1 MIARMKGKRVAPPLD
16 HDSLRELALRYVGRF
31 ATSRAKLLAYLQRKL
46 QERGWGGEGPPDAD
60 MLVERLAELRYVD
73 DNSYAVM
80 KGAALTRRGYGP
92 RRVDESLRAAGIGE
106 FDRAQAGDEAMSESW
121 TAAER
126 FARRKRLG
134 PFATARPDPAQRE
147 KWIAAFL
154 RAGHSYAIARR
165 WTDAAPGEVPER
177 DD

>member
-1 MIARMKGKRVAPPLD
+1 MKGKRAVSPLD
-16 HDSLRELALRYVGRF
+16 QDSLRELALRYVGRF
-31 ATSRAKLLAYLQRKL
+31 ATSRAKLLAYLQRKV
-46 QERGWGGEGPPDAD
+46 QERGWSDEAPPDAEQ
-60 MLVERLAELRYVD
+60 LVERLAELRYVD
-73 DNSYAVM
+73 DNGYAVM

-106 FDRAQAGDEAMSESW
+106 SDRAQAGDQAMNESW

-134 PFATARPDPAQRE
+134 PFASTRPDPAQRE

-165 WTDAAPGEVPER
+165 WTDAMPGQVPER